1 MGYDPAYK
9 YDYAFKALIHNCNE
23 FTYQA
28 DLDLCGDET
37 SMGHSGYAEPGSG
50 LSGWVA
56 NKPGIT
62 RGMQTVLLSD
72 VHRNRPRA
80 YLHRHKVNIFV
91 FVVAYFYKKY

>member
-1 MGYDPAYK
+1 
-9 YDYAFKALIHNCNE
+9 
-23 FTYQA
+23 
-28 DLDLCGDET
+28 
-37 SMGHSGYAEPGSG
+37 MGHSGYAEPGLGRSG
-50 LSGWVA
+50 RVA

-91 FVVAYFYKKY
+91 FVVVYFYKKY